1 MLEWKGRWR
10 YESQIG
16 SNNLLGGE
24 SGKSIQLQFVSGW
37 GVRIVPVHESS
48 ILLKNNILEPS
59 DIMIRQHLQGLGVGD
74 YRQMDK

>member
-1 MLEWKGRWR
+1 M
-10 YESQIG
+10 
-16 SNNLLGGE
+16 
-24 SGKSIQLQFVSGW
+24 
-37 GVRIVPVHESS
+37 PVHESS